1 MVTKADLSFVQTIL
15 YVFVNDSFEL
25 VTIVKNVIQSILCM
39 HKLMVLRLIF
49 QLNKA
54 DIRSILCQFTHIK
67 TDYLSRLIT
76 IIF

>member
-1 MVTKADLSFVQTIL
+1 MVTKADLNFVQTIL

-39 HKLMVLRLIF
+39 HKLMDLRLIF

-54 DIRSILCQFTHIK
+54 DI
-67 TDYLSRLIT
+67 
-76 IIF
+76 

>member
-1 MVTKADLSFVQTIL
+1 MVTKADLNFVQTIL

-25 VTIVKNVIQSILCM
+25 VTVVKNVIQSILCM

-54 DIRSILCQFTHIK
+54 DI
-67 TDYLSRLIT
+67 
-76 IIF
+76 